1 MEKNEILDI
10 NKLIKQYYVNHKT
23 KLVKYKIMGNMIYV
37 EDDKGKPAIYQIT
50 GSQLRLFVLKDTYED
65 SNYVKF
71 KSILR
76 ELKLNNL
83 IDE

>member
-50 GSQLRLFVLKDTYED
+50 GSQFDYLSLKIHMKI
-65 SNYVKF
+65 V
-71 KSILR
+71 IM
-76 ELKLNNL
+76 
-83 IDE
+83 